1 MNKKMKKLVG
11 MLLLVVLVLG
21 GTLTG
26 CSSNNNNN
34 NANSNQGTAVNED
47 KTQTSDAT
55 NQVAEAGETAY
66 PITLTDSFGSQVTI
80 EKEPQK
86 VISIAPNISELIY
99 KLDAADKL
107 VGRTD
112 YCDYPEE
119 VTSVESIGSMSE
131 PNIEKIVSLEPDLV
145 VASTHFSEENLK
157 KLQDL
162 GIAIIEL
169 YDENSM
175 DGVYTMIDTLGKA
188 LNRQEAAA
196 ATITDMKET
205 VETVANKVKDFEKPT
220 VYYVVGF
227 GEFGDYTAGG
237 DTFIG
242 NLLTMSGGENIAA
255 DVSGWNYSLEGLL
268 DKDPDIIII
277 GSGAGT
283 IKDFVSANGYKD
295 LSAVKNDKVYMIDG
309 NLLNRQGYRN
319 AQGLEELAK
328 LIHPEAFK

>member
-11 MLLLVVLVLG
+11 LLLLVVLVIS

-26 CSSNNNNN
+26 CSNDKNSNNKTG
-34 NANSNQGTAVNED
+34 AEENS
-47 KTQTSDAT
+47 S
-55 NQVAEAGETAY
+55 QVADFGETTY

-99 KLDAADKL
+99 KLDASDKL

-112 YCDYPEE
+112 YCDYPSE
-119 VTSVESIGSMSE
+119 VTSVESIGSMND

-145 VASTHFSEENLK
+145 VTSTHFSEENLK

-162 GIAIIEL
+162 GIDVLEL

-175 DGVYTMIDTLGKA
+175 DGVYTVIDTLGKA
-188 LNRQEAAA
+188 LNRQEAANQ
-196 ATITDMKET
+196 TITEMKDT
-205 VETVANKVKDFEKPT
+205 VERVTTAVKDLEKPT

-237 DTFIG
+237 DTFVN
-242 NLLTMSGGENIAA
+242 NLLTMAGGDNVAA
-255 DVSGWNYSLEGLL
+255 DISGWNYSLEGLL
-268 DKDPDIIII
+268 DKDPDIIIL
-277 GSGAGT
+277 GAGAGS
-283 IKDFVSANGYKD
+283 KEDFTSANGYKD
-295 LSAVKNDKVYMIDG
+295 LSAVKNDKVYVIDN
-309 NLLNRQGYRN
+309 NLLDRQGYRN